1 MTGVRVERA
10 DGVARIVLCRSGMHN
25 PLVPEPLDEPAQL
38 RDDQDSK
45 A

>member
-10 DGVARIVLCRSGMHN
+10 DGVARVVLCRSGMHN
-25 PLVPEPLDEPAQL
+25 ALVPELLGEPAQL